1 MKIFTAEQIREWD
14 QYTIHHE
21 SVDSL
26 LLMERAAARCTEWLL
41 KNCNNANQFM
51 IFCGKGNNGGDGLAI
66 ARILF
71 LQNRVIEVFVVES
84 YTKASSDFS
93 ANFQRLQKLNV
104 AVKAIWNREDI
115 PVIPPNAVIVDALY
129 GSGLNRPP
137 EGITAELINTIN
149 LSGCTTVAV
158 DIPSGLFTDKS
169 SKECD
174 VVQADFTL
182 SFQSYKLAFLLPEN
196 EKYTGEAIILDIG
209 LHAEYVKQT
218 NARFELTEQ
227 PMIRSLLLPRKKFA
241 HKGSFGHAAL
251 LTGSYGMMGAATL
264 AAEACLRSGAGKV
277 SVHIPACGVDVL
289 QVAVPEAICEAGKA
303 ASHLSKLPNLDTY
316 DAVGIGPGIG
326 MHKETIDLLEQFLL
340 SYKKPVVADADAL
353 NIIAKQKEWLTNIP
367 PSSVLTPHHK
377 EFERLFGLSENDFE
391 RIELAM
397 QKAKQHNIYI
407 ILKGRYSFIASP
419 DGKGY
424 FNSTGNTGMATAG
437 SGDVLTGMITGL
449 LAQGY
454 NPLHAA
460 LIAVYWHGLA
470 GDLAAKEKSEPAMI
484 AGDIVA
490 MMGRGYIKLS
500 E

>member
-21 SVDSL
+21 PVDSL

-66 ARILF
+66 ARMLF

-104 AVKAIWNREDI
+104 SVKAIWNREDI
-115 PVIPPNAVIVDALY
+115 PVLPANAVIVDALY
-129 GSGLNRPP
+129 GSGLNRPT

-149 LSGCTTVAV
+149 RSGCTTVAV
-158 DIPSGLFTDKS
+158 DIPSGLFADKS
-169 SKECD
+169 SKGCD

-196 EKYTGEAIILDIG
+196 EKYTGETVILDIG
-209 LHAEYVKQT
+209 LHPDFERNTV
-218 NARFELTEQ
+218 ARFELTERAF
-227 PMIRSLLLPRKKFA
+227 IKSLLLPRKKFA

-251 LTGSYGMMGAATL
+251 LTGSFGMMGAAIL
-264 AAEACLRSGAGKV
+264 AAKGCLRSGVGKAD
-277 SVHIPACGVDVL
+277 VHIPECGLNIL
-289 QVAVPEAICEAGKA
+289 QAAVPEAICKPGKNA
-303 ASHLSKLPNLDTY
+303 THLSKLPEMDVY
-316 DAVGIGPGIG
+316 DAAGIGPGIG
-326 MHKETIDLLEQFLL
+326 MHKETTELLKQFFL
-340 SYKKPVVADADAL
+340 SYKKPAVLDADAL
-353 NIIAKQKEWLTNIP
+353 NIIAANKILSDIITP
-367 PSSVLTPHHK
+367 ASVLTPHPK
-377 EFERLFGLSENDFE
+377 EFERLFGPSENDFD
-391 RIELAM
+391 RIELAL

-424 FNSTGNTGMATAG
+424 FNSTGNPGMATAG

-454 NPLHAA
+454 SPLHAA

-484 AGDIVA
+484 AGDIVEMLGKA
-490 MMGRGYIKLS
+490 FIKLS